1 MDRFKALQTFL
12 DVAKS
17 ESLSVVARAE
27 GVTPAMVGRRIDQL
41 EEQLGVKL
49 FKRSTRKITLT
60 PEGTVFF
67 EDVRNILNELRAA
80 EESLSI
86 GAKNATGRLIVSAPT
101 SFGRK
106 HIAPHL
112 PAFLEAHPNLSV
124 TLNLSER
131 LVDLKNERV
140 DLAVRI
146 ADLKNADLIASK
158 LARNHR
164 VIVASPDYLK
174 RHGKPQRL
182 DDLAK
187 HNCLITATESG
198 LADSWTF
205 RALDEAKVEVRANA
219 KINEKINTKPGTEQ
233 TVTIKIAGNMHCN
246 DGEVLTRWAL
256 SGHGLAQR
264 SAWEVSEEIER
275 GRLIELLPEF
285 AAPGHDI
292 FAVYPDRKFLPAK
305 VRLFIDFLKK
315 TFGDPPYWERQA
327 VQHNEARKELPKLTK
342 PAQKKIRSAK

>member
-17 ESLSVVARAE
+17 ESLSSVARAE

-60 PEGTVFF
+60 PEGTAFF
-67 EDVRNILNELRAA
+67 EDVRNIMNELRAA
-80 EESLSI
+80 EESLSV
-86 GAKNATGRLIVSAPT
+86 GAKSATGRLIVSAPT
-101 SFGRK
+101 AFGRK

-112 PAFLEAHPNLSV
+112 PAFTAGHPNLSV
-124 TLNLSER
+124 TLLLSER
-131 LVDLKNERV
+131 IVDLKNERV

-164 VIVASPDYLK
+164 VVVASPDYIK
-174 RHGKPQRL
+174 RSGKPMVL
-182 DDLAK
+182 ADLSK
-187 HNCLITATESG
+187 HHCLVTATEAG

-205 RALDEAKVEVRANA
+205 REQSDAKASKAENA
-219 KINEKINTKPGTEQ
+219 AAKNI
-233 TVTIKIAGNMHCN
+233 TVKVSGNLQCN

-256 SGHGLAQR
+256 AGQGLAWR

-275 GRLIELLPEF
+275 GRLIEVLPKF
-285 AAPGHDI
+285 AAPGNDI

-305 VRLFIDFLKK
+305 VRVFIDFLKK
-315 TFGDPPYWERQA
+315 TFGDPPYWE
-327 VQHNEARKELPKLTK
+327 QH
-342 PAQKKIRSAK
+342 KK

>member
-17 ESLSVVARAE
+17 ESLSSVARAE

-60 PEGTVFF
+60 PEGTAFF
-67 EDVRNILNELRAA
+67 EDVRNIMNELRAA
-80 EESLSI
+80 EESLSV
-86 GAKNATGRLIVSAPT
+86 GAKSATGRLIVSAPT
-101 SFGRK
+101 AFGRK

-112 PAFLEAHPNLSV
+112 PAFTAAHPNLSV
-124 TLNLSER
+124 TLLLSER

-164 VIVASPDYLK
+164 VVVASPDYIK
-174 RHGKPQRL
+174 RSGKPMVL
-182 DDLAK
+182 ADLSK
-187 HNCLITATESG
+187 HHCLVTATEAG

-205 RALDEAKVEVRANA
+205 REPADIASAKSAKPDNA
-219 KINEKINTKPGTEQ
+219 SSARNI
-233 TVTIKIAGNMHCN
+233 TVKVSGNLQCN

-256 SGHGLAQR
+256 AGQGLAWR
-264 SAWEVSEEIER
+264 SAWEVSEEITR
-275 GRLIELLPEF
+275 GRLVEVLPKF
-285 AAPGHDI
+285 AAPGNDV

-305 VRLFIDFLKK
+305 VRVFIDFLKK
-315 TFGDPPYWERQA
+315 TFGDPPYWEQ
-327 VQHNEARKELPKLTK
+327 
-342 PAQKKIRSAK
+342 QKK

>member
-17 ESLSVVARAE
+17 ESLSVVARGE

-41 EEQLGVKL
+41 EQQLGVKL

-146 ADLKNADLIASK
+146 ADMKNADLIASK

-164 VIVASPDYLK
+164 VIVASPDYIK
-174 RHGKPQRL
+174 RHGKPQNL

-187 HNCLITATESG
+187 HNCLVTATESG
-198 LADSWTF
+198 LADGWTF
-205 RALDEAKVEVRANA
+205 RSLDETKANA
-219 KINEKINTKPGTEQ
+219 KPGIEQSVTVKIS
-233 TVTIKIAGNMHCN
+233 GNMHCN

-256 SGHGLAQR
+256 AGHGLAQR
-264 SAWEVSEEIER
+264 SVWEVSEEIER
-275 GRLIELLPEF
+275 GRLIELLPKF

-315 TFGDPPYWERQA
+315 TFGDPPYWEQPIEQQEEKKKEPKKS
-327 VQHNEARKELPKLTK
+327 QHKALPK
-342 PAQKKIRSAK
+342 

>member
-17 ESLSVVARAE
+17 ESLSSVARAE

-60 PEGTVFF
+60 PEGAAFF
-67 EDVRNILNELRAA
+67 EDVRNIMNELRAA
-80 EESLSI
+80 EESRSV
-86 GAKNATGRLIVSAPT
+86 GAKSATGRLIVSAPT

-112 PAFLEAHPNLSV
+112 PAFTAAHPNLSV
-124 TLNLSER
+124 TLLLSER
-131 LVDLKNERV
+131 IVDLKNERV

-164 VIVASPDYLK
+164 VVVASPEYIK
-174 RHGKPQRL
+174 RSGKPMVL
-182 DDLAK
+182 ADLAK
-187 HNCLITATESG
+187 HHCLVTASEAG
-198 LADSWTF
+198 VADSWTF
-205 RALDEAKVEVRANA
+205 REPSEEKKSKTENSVAAKNVA
-219 KINEKINTKPGTEQ
+219 
-233 TVTIKIAGNMHCN
+233 IKVSGKLQCN

-256 SGHGLAQR
+256 AGQGLAWR

-275 GRLIELLPEF
+275 GRLVEVLPKF
-285 AAPGHDI
+285 AAPGNDI

-305 VRLFIDFLKK
+305 VRVFIDFMKK
-315 TFGDPPYWERQA
+315 TFGDPPYWEQI
-327 VQHNEARKELPKLTK
+327 K
-342 PAQKKIRSAK
+342 

>member
-17 ESLSVVARAE
+17 ESLSSVARAE

-60 PEGTVFF
+60 PEGTAFF
-67 EDVRNILNELRAA
+67 EDVRNIMNELRAA
-80 EESLSI
+80 EESLSV
-86 GAKNATGRLIVSAPT
+86 GAKSATGRLIVSAPT
-101 SFGRK
+101 AFGRK

-112 PAFLEAHPNLSV
+112 PAFTAAHPNLSV
-124 TLNLSER
+124 TLLLYER
-131 LVDLKNERV
+131 IVDLKIERV

-164 VIVASPDYLK
+164 VVVASPDYIK
-174 RHGKPQRL
+174 RSGKPMVL
-182 DDLAK
+182 ADLSK
-187 HNCLITATESG
+187 HHCLVTATEAG

-205 RALDEAKVEVRANA
+205 REPGEGTAAKSGKNESASSA
-219 KINEKINTKPGTEQ
+219 KNI
-233 TVTIKIAGNMHCN
+233 TVKVSGNLQCN

-256 SGHGLAQR
+256 AGQGLAWR
-264 SAWEVSEEIER
+264 SAWEVSEEIDR
-275 GRLIELLPEF
+275 GRLIEVLPKF
-285 AAPGHDI
+285 AAPGNDI

-305 VRLFIDFLKK
+305 VRVFIDFMKK
-315 TFGDPPYWERQA
+315 TFGDPPYWEQ
-327 VQHNEARKELPKLTK
+327 
-342 PAQKKIRSAK
+342 QKK

>member
-17 ESLSVVARAE
+17 ESLSSVARAE

-60 PEGTVFF
+60 PEGSAFF
-67 EDVRNILNELRAA
+67 EDVRNIMNELRAA
-80 EESLSI
+80 EESLSV
-86 GAKNATGRLIVSAPT
+86 GAKSATGRLIVSAPT
-101 SFGRK
+101 AFGRR

-112 PAFLEAHPNLSV
+112 PAFTAAHPNLSV
-124 TLNLSER
+124 TLLLSER

-164 VIVASPDYLK
+164 VVVASPDYIK
-174 RHGKPQRL
+174 RSGKPMVL
-182 DDLAK
+182 ADLAK
-187 HNCLITATESG
+187 HHCLVTATEAG

-205 RALDEAKVEVRANA
+205 REPGDAKASKTENA
-219 KINEKINTKPGTEQ
+219 TAKNI
-233 TVTIKIAGNMHCN
+233 TVKVSGNLQCN

-256 SGHGLAQR
+256 AGQGLAWR

-275 GRLIELLPEF
+275 GRLIEVLPKF
-285 AAPGHDI
+285 AAPGNDI

-305 VRLFIDFLKK
+305 VRVFIDFLKK
-315 TFGDPPYWERQA
+315 TFGDPPYWE
-327 VQHNEARKELPKLTK
+327 QH
-342 PAQKKIRSAK
+342 KK